1 MPAALV
7 PFMGSSRQPVP
18 WGERQ
23 GSSMREQEPD
33 ALERPI
39 SGGSPGIGD
48 EAISVQTHPRI
59 AVVVW
64 ARHYRDS
71 LLAILR
77 GREDFVIEE
86 ITPGDEDHV
95 VRLVEHPP
103 DVVLLDLPSTE
114 LAILVRRLHAAHPS
128 LKLVALN
135 REETESELLPLFE
148 AGLTGF
154 VPAEATGVG
163 IVESLDAALRGEFH
177 CPPRI
182 ATALVRRL
190 SQLPGRVPGETSLT
204 MREHQIL
211 SLAEQGLTNK
221 AIAER
226 LGISPATVKNHV
238 HNVLGKLSAHR
249 RTEAIARLRSR
260 GWSG

>member
-1 MPAALV
+1 
-7 PFMGSSRQPVP
+7 
-18 WGERQ
+18 
-23 GSSMREQEPD
+23 MREQEPD

-39 SGGSPGIGD
+39 SGGSPGNGE
-48 EAISVQTHPRI
+48 EAISVQTPRI
-59 AVVVW
+59 ALVVW

-86 ITPGDEDHV
+86 IAPGDEDHV
-95 VRLVEHPP
+95 VRLVERPP

-154 VPAEATGVG
+154 VPAEATGAG
-163 IVESLDAALRGEFH
+163 ILESLDAALRGEFH

-190 SQLPGRVPGETSLT
+190 SQSALPGRVPGETSLT

-226 LGISPATVKNHV
+226 LGISPATVKNHM

-260 GWSG
+260 GWTG

>member
-1 MPAALV
+1 
-7 PFMGSSRQPVP
+7 
-18 WGERQ
+18 
-23 GSSMREQEPD
+23 MRENEHNSSEYGTP
-33 ALERPI
+33 R
-39 SGGSPGIGD
+39 GGPGD
-48 EAISVQTHPRI
+48 DSTSVQSPPRI

-64 ARHYRDS
+64 ARHYRES
-71 LLAILR
+71 LLGILR
-77 GREDFVIEE
+77 NREDFAAVE
-86 ITPGDEDHV
+86 IAPSDEGEV
-95 VRLVEHPP
+95 VRLLENPP

-114 LAILVRRLHAAHPS
+114 LGTLVRRLHAAHAS
-128 LKLVALN
+128 LKLIALN
-135 REETESELLPLFE
+135 REETESELLALFE
-148 AGLTGF
+148 AGLTGY
-154 VPAEATGVG
+154 VPAEATSAG
-163 IVESLDAALRGEFH
+163 IVDSVDAALRGEFH

-190 SQLPGRVPGETSLT
+190 SESALPGRVPAGETSLT

-226 LGISPATVKNHV
+226 LGISPATVKNHM

-260 GWSG
+260 GWTG

>member
-1 MPAALV
+1 
-7 PFMGSSRQPVP
+7 
-18 WGERQ
+18 
-23 GSSMREQEPD
+23 MREQEPD

-39 SGGSPGIGD
+39 PGGSPGTGR
-48 EAISVQTHPRI
+48 EAISVQIPPRI

-77 GREDFVIEE
+77 DRDDFAVEE
-86 ITPGDEDHV
+86 ITPGDLDHV
-95 VRLVEHPP
+95 ARLVESPP

-114 LAILVRRLHAAHPS
+114 LGLLVRRLHAAHPS
-128 LKLVALN
+128 LKLIALN

-154 VPAEATGVG
+154 VPAEATSGG
-163 IVESLDAALRGEFH
+163 LVESVDAALRGEFH

-190 SQLPGRVPGETSLT
+190 SQSALPGRVPAGETSLT
-204 MREHQIL
+204 TREHQIL

-226 LGISPATVKNHV
+226 LGISPATVKNHM

-260 GWSG
+260 GWTG

>member
-1 MPAALV
+1 
-7 PFMGSSRQPVP
+7 
-18 WGERQ
+18 
-23 GSSMREQEPD
+23 MREQEPD
-33 ALERPI
+33 ALVRPI
-39 SGGSPGIGD
+39 SGGSPGSGE
-48 EAISVQTHPRI
+48 EAISVQTRPRI
-59 AVVVW
+59 ALVVW

-86 ITPGDEDHV
+86 IAPGDEDHV
-95 VRLVEHPP
+95 VRLVERPP

-154 VPAEATGVG
+154 VPAEATGAG
-163 IVESLDAALRGEFH
+163 ILESLDAALRGEFH

-190 SQLPGRVPGETSLT
+190 SQSALPGRVPGETSLT

-226 LGISPATVKNHV
+226 LGISPATVKNHM

-260 GWSG
+260 GWTG

>member
-1 MPAALV
+1 
-7 PFMGSSRQPVP
+7 
-18 WGERQ
+18 
-23 GSSMREQEPD
+23 MREQEPD

-39 SGGSPGIGD
+39 PGGSPGGGH
-48 EAISVQTHPRI
+48 EAIFVQTSPRI

-77 GREDFVIEE
+77 DRDDFTVEE
-86 ITPGDEDHV
+86 ITPGDEDHL
-95 VRLVEHPP
+95 VRLVESPP
-103 DVVLLDLPSTE
+103 DLVLLDLPSTE
-114 LAILVRRLHAAHPS
+114 LGILVRRLHAAHPS
-128 LKLVALN
+128 LKLIALN

-154 VPAEATGVG
+154 VPAEATSGG
-163 IVESLDAALRGEFH
+163 IVESVDAALRGEFH

-190 SQLPGRVPGETSLT
+190 SQSVLPGRVPGETSLT
-204 MREHQIL
+204 TRENQIL

-226 LGISPATVKNHV
+226 LGISPATVKNHM

-249 RTEAIARLRSR
+249 RTEAIAQLRSR
-260 GWSG
+260 GWTG

>member
-1 MPAALV
+1 
-7 PFMGSSRQPVP
+7 
-18 WGERQ
+18 
-23 GSSMREQEPD
+23 MRDQEPD

-39 SGGSPGIGD
+39 PGGSPALGHETIL
-48 EAISVQTHPRI
+48 VQTSPRI

-64 ARHYRDS
+64 ARHYRES
-71 LLAILR
+71 LLGILR
-77 GREDFVIEE
+77 DREDFAVEE
-86 ITPGDEDHV
+86 ITPGDEDQI
-95 VRLVEHPP
+95 VRLTESPP

-114 LAILVRRLHAAHPS
+114 LGTLVRRLHAAHPT
-128 LKLVALN
+128 LKLIALN

-154 VPAEATGVG
+154 VPAEATSDG
-163 IVESLDAALRGEFH
+163 IVESVVAALRGEFH

-190 SQLPGRVPGETSLT
+190 SQSTLPGRVPAGETSLT
-204 MREHQIL
+204 TREHQIL

-226 LGISPATVKNHV
+226 LGISPATVKNHM

-260 GWSG
+260 GWTG

>member
-1 MPAALV
+1 
-7 PFMGSSRQPVP
+7 
-18 WGERQ
+18 
-23 GSSMREQEPD
+23 MRDEEMD

-39 SGGSPGIGD
+39 PGGSPGQGH
-48 EAISVQTHPRI
+48 EAISVQTPRI

-71 LLAILR
+71 LLGILR
-77 GREDFVIEE
+77 DRRDFAVEE

-95 VRLVEHPP
+95 VRLIESPP
-103 DVVLLDLPSTE
+103 DVVLLDLPSAE
-114 LAILVRRLHAAHPS
+114 LGTLVRRLHSAHPS
-128 LKLVALN
+128 LKLIALN

-154 VPAEATGVG
+154 VPAEATGTG
-163 IVESLDAALRGEFH
+163 IVESVDAAIRGEFH

-190 SQLPGRVPGETSLT
+190 SQSALPGRVPAGETSLT

-226 LGISPATVKNHV
+226 LGISPATVKNHM

-260 GWSG
+260 GWTG

>member
-1 MPAALV
+1 
-7 PFMGSSRQPVP
+7 
-18 WGERQ
+18 
-23 GSSMREQEPD
+23 MRENEHD
-33 ALERPI
+33 GLERPI
-39 SGGSPGIGD
+39 PEISPGH
-48 EAISVQTHPRI
+48 ETTSTQSPPRI

-64 ARHYRDS
+64 ARHYRES
-71 LLAILR
+71 LLGLLR
-77 GREDFVIEE
+77 HREDLAIEE
-86 ITPGDEDHV
+86 VAPGDESHF
-95 VRLVEHPP
+95 VRLTEDPP
-103 DVVLLDLPSTE
+103 DLVLLDLPSTE
-114 LAILVRRLHAAHPS
+114 LTTVVRRLHTAHGS
-128 LKLVALN
+128 LKLIALN

-154 VPAEATGVG
+154 VPAEATSSG
-163 IVESLDAALRGEFH
+163 IVESVDSALRGEFH

-190 SQLPGRVPGETSLT
+190 SQSALPGRVPAGETSLT
-204 MREHQIL
+204 TREHQIL

-226 LGISPATVKNHV
+226 LGISPATVKNHM

-260 GWSG
+260 GWTG

>member
-1 MPAALV
+1 
-7 PFMGSSRQPVP
+7 
-18 WGERQ
+18 
-23 GSSMREQEPD
+23 MREQDPD

-39 SGGSPGIGD
+39 PGGSPGTGH
-48 EAISVQTHPRI
+48 EAIFVQTTPRI

-77 GREDFVIEE
+77 DRDDFAVEE
-86 ITPGDEDHV
+86 ITPGDEDHL
-95 VRLVEHPP
+95 VRLVESPP
-103 DVVLLDLPSTE
+103 DLVLLDLPSTE
-114 LAILVRRLHAAHPS
+114 LGTVVRRLHAAHPS
-128 LKLVALN
+128 LKLIALN

-154 VPAEATGVG
+154 VPAEATSGG
-163 IVESLDAALRGEFH
+163 IVESVDAALRGEFH

-190 SQLPGRVPGETSLT
+190 SQSTLPGRVPAGETSLT
-204 MREHQIL
+204 AREHQIL

-226 LGISPATVKNHV
+226 LGISPATVKNHM

-260 GWSG
+260 GWTG

>member
-1 MPAALV
+1 
-7 PFMGSSRQPVP
+7 
-18 WGERQ
+18 
-23 GSSMREQEPD
+23 MREQEPD

-39 SGGSPGIGD
+39 PGGSPGSGQ
-48 EAISVQTHPRI
+48 EAISVQTPRI

-71 LLAILR
+71 LLGILR
-77 GREDFVIEE
+77 DREDFAVEE
-86 ITPGDEDHV
+86 IAPGDEDHV
-95 VRLVEHPP
+95 VRLIESPP
-103 DVVLLDLPSTE
+103 DVVLLDLPPTE
-114 LAILVRRLHAAHPS
+114 LGILVRRLHAAHPS
-128 LKLVALN
+128 LKLIALN

-154 VPAEATGVG
+154 VPAEATGTG
-163 IVESLDAALRGEFH
+163 IVESVGAALRGEFH

-190 SQLPGRVPGETSLT
+190 SQSTLPGRVPAGETSLT

-226 LGISPATVKNHV
+226 LGISPATVKNHM

-260 GWSG
+260 GWTG